1 MSIIKKL
8 DEEIKNWDKF
18 EGAGSVYWMYGWNK
32 KKETEDSKPSE
43 KAESISD
50 GEAHTIKHGEKLKTK
65 TGEIVTVDYLYE
77 IAKTGRTGF
86 CVIFPDGTK
95 KNISSRSLSKLD
107 KNEDENDDYRDD
119 TQGDRNTKYLKKA
132 RIRANTPQARLKR
145 ERTEFKKELNGQ

>member
-8 DEEIKNWDKF
+8 GEEIKNWDKF
-18 EGAGSVYWMYGWNK
+18 EGAGSIYWVYGWNK
-32 KKETEDSKPSE
+32 KKETEDSKSSE

-50 GEAHTIKHGEKLKTK
+50 G
-65 TGEIVTVDYLYE
+65 
-77 IAKTGRTGF
+77 
-86 CVIFPDGTK
+86 TK
-95 KNISSRSLSKLD
+95 KNISSRNLSKLD

-119 TQGDRNTKYLKKA
+119 TQGNRNAKYLKKA

>member
-1 MSIIKKL
+1 MKHLTLILLLIMTYSLAKAQQDDRGYIVKV
-8 DEEIKNWDKF
+8 
-18 EGAGSVYWMYGWNK
+18 G
-32 KKETEDSKPSE
+32 E
-43 KAESISD
+43 KAPNIE
-50 GEAHTIKHGEKLKTK
+50 L
-65 TGEIVTVDYLYE
+65 L
-77 IAKTGRTGF
+77 
-86 CVIFPDGTK
+86 FPDGTK